1 VTYLRGKSVPSVY
14 VAAVAPD
21 GAHLLENKRLTLDE
35 SANKP
40 FSWTPDS
47 KAVLYSS
54 DRNGTPEIFKQDTD
68 QAVAEM
74 MVTSAEYLEQP
85 RVTPDGSE
93 ILYISRPKSADPET
107 PASIFAIPIA
117 GGTPRLIL
125 KDVHIWNMQCAR
137 LPSTMCLYSM
147 TKGDTSETF
156 RFDVRSGKSSA
167 SPQVDPFGNWSLSP
181 DGSQR
186 AMLPGRPNGSIR
198 LRSTLTGETR
208 ELPVKGW
215 NELGAIDWSADGGSL
230 LVSWENYERDSAL
243 LRITLDGRVSVLLRS
258 SNGIR
263 SSRAESGRGIWG
275 AIPSPQKPSSRTTGS
290 RWPLQGLPATRT
302 CGR

>member
-1 VTYLRGKSVPSVY
+1 LP
-14 VAAVAPD
+14 
-21 GAHLLENKRLTLDE
+21 ENKRLTLDE

-40 FSWTPDS
+40 FSWTPNG
-47 KAVLYSS
+47 KAVLFSS

-68 QAVAEM
+68 QAVAEV
-74 MVTSAEYLEQP
+74 MVMSAEYLEQP

-93 ILYISRPKSADPET
+93 ILYISHPKSTDPEA

-117 GGTPRLIL
+117 GGAPRLIL

-137 LPSTMCLYSM
+137 LPSTMCLYSK

-186 AMLPGRPNGSIR
+186 AIIPGRPNGTIR

-208 ELPVKGW
+208 ELSVKGW
-215 NELGAIDWSADGGSL
+215 NELGAIDWSADGRSL
-230 LVSWENYERDSAL
+230 LVTWENYERDSAL

-263 SSRAESGRGIWG
+263 SSRAVSGRGIFA
-275 AIPSPQKPSSRTTGS
+275 AIPSPDGKSLAIAGVASNQNV
-290 RWPLQGLPATRT
+290 WQVENF
-302 CGR
+302 